1 MSCLSSFPG
10 TRFVGFRRSH
20 GNHPLCAASI
30 AAMSIFVIFIIAS
43 NAHLALY
50 QRQTLFFAGRFVM
63 SFSIVI
69 GN

>member
-1 MSCLSSFPG
+1 MSDFGARMAIIPFARLQ
-10 TRFVGFRRSH
+10 
-20 GNHPLCAASI
+20 I

>member
-1 MSCLSSFPG
+1 MAITP
-10 TRFVGFRRSH
+10 
-20 GNHPLCAASI
+20 CAASI